1 MKKTKLARSY
11 RGGNYGGRI
20 EGWDE
25 SGGVGLMIR
34 EKVSR
39 SRDTGE
45 GAAGTAKAQREKKD
59 SHRAHRDHRVFTN
72 N

>member
-1 MKKTKLARSY
+1 M
-11 RGGNYGGRI
+11 
-20 EGWDE
+20 
-25 SGGVGLMIR
+25 MIR

-45 GAAGTAKAQREKKD
+45 GAAGTAKAQREKKALTE
-59 SHRAHRDHRVFTN
+59 HTEITEFLRITN